1 MKHYIPGEVFRPH
14 RWGWNQGGLPNLMK
28 ATAEKQITEGTSVDV
43 DKGDLDNKV
52 ISRIY
57 CERGVKLTEKKS
69 CSQSLCEKTLWTIC
83 MNLEVLR
90 MPKPI
95 IKSHLS

>member
-1 MKHYIPGEVFRPH
+1 MKHYISGEVFRPH

-57 CERGVKLTEKKS
+57 CERGVKLTEKNLVRNHCVKKH
-69 CSQSLCEKTLWTIC
+69 CEPSVWT
-83 MNLEVLR
+83 
-90 MPKPI
+90 
-95 IKSHLS
+95 